1 MEDWNNLFE
10 HALISDASPDF
21 QQWLHHRSGWQWQPP
36 PEQADHPEEAL
47 VGGLSQSCTSLAA
60 ATQTCA
66 ELNREPQAHSFKLKL
81 ELSCR
86 CDSFN
91 SDSISGACH
100 SLVAVVMRGDG
111 HTKA

>member
-47 VGGLSQSCTSLAA
+47 VGGLCHPCRLS
-60 ATQTCA
+60 
-66 ELNREPQAHSFKLKL
+66 LKL
-81 ELSCR
+81 ELSQPLKL
-86 CDSFN
+86 DLSN
-91 SDSISGACH
+91 SQTT
-100 SLVAVVMRGDG
+100 SLMTQPNWHMFDVVR
-111 HTKA
+111 

>member
-47 VGGLSQSCTSLAA
+47 VGGLCRPCRLSLKLKPSQS
-60 ATQTCA
+60 
-66 ELNREPQAHSFKLKL
+66 LKL
-81 ELSCR
+81 DLLFFK
-86 CDSFN
+86 DSLPCAR
-91 SDSISGACH
+91 DSTQLTHVG
-100 SLVAVVMRGDG
+100 R
-111 HTKA
+111 